1 MLAAVLLPGAV
12 TLAQEGP
19 PQPTLARGAAPWVGY
34 AVMFLLVALVLGV
47 SLLPSKR
54 GHQD

>member
-1 MLAAVLLPGAV
+1 MLAVVLLPGAV

-19 PQPTLARGAAPWVGY
+19 PQPSLTRGAAPWVGY